1 MIQLNKGIGVHQI
14 MRLFSVLSPIMEQV
28 SKTTKPIAVHSKIIE
43 DEFEGKKR
51 YIVVQ
56 KAAYEKKED
65 AEQFLKLD
73 ELVDKI

>member
-1 MIQLNKGIGVHQI
+1 MTNLNKGIGVHQI
-14 MRLFSVLSPIMEQV
+14 MRLFSVMSPILEQV
-28 SKTTKPIAVHSKIIE
+28 GKTTKPIAVHRKLIE

-51 YIVVQ
+51 FIVIL

-65 AEQFLKLD
+65 ALEFLKLD